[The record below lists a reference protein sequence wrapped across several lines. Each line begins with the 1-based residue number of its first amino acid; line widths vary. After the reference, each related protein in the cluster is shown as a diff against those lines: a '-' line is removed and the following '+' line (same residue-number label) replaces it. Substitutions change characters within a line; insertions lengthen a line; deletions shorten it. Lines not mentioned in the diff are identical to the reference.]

1 MTRHT
6 AVPVWAGGGTGSVRV
21 LGMQTSTDVTKH
33 PDALEASGA
42 RSEGARMR
50 GGIQCRP
57 VESGSASK
65 TGCLGLCLA
74 SCTLTQITIGGDG
87 NSEKPLFLDAVNR
100 QVYFRR
106 F

>member
-33 PDALEASGA
+33 PDALDASGA

-50 GGIQCRP
+50 G
-57 VESGSASK
+57 EFSAAQLSQAAPQK
-65 TGCLGLCLA
+65 RDVLGFVW
-74 SCTLTQITIGGDG
+74 Q
-87 NSEKPLFLDAVNR
+87 AVR
-100 QVYFRR
+100 LLK
-106 F
+106 